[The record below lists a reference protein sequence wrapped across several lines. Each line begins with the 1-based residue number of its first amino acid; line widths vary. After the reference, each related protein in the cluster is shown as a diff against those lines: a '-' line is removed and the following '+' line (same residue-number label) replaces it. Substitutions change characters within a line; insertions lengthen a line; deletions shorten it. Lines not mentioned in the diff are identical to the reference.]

1 MSKQAWMAAGL
12 AMLVGCARDEVPP
25 GYQGV
30 VELDERILSFDVPG
44 RVLTVTAIRGELIDP
59 SKVLATLDDAQARTA
74 VTVREAEA
82 LAAGEKAK
90 LVAAGGRSEDLRALE
105 AQLRGARATEANAK
119 KRLADDRTLAAKGAI
134 AKVVVDD
141 DETRYE
147 AASSEV
153 RTLEQQLKELRTGGR
168 REEVIG
174 AEATATAAAS
184 SVELERD
191 RARHYQLHAVQP
203 GEVLDVHVDPGEV
216 VAPGTP
222 VLTVGDTSHPYVDIF
237 VPQQSIAAV
246 RVGAAATVRVDSLA
260 QTLPGTVELVSRR
273 TEFTPRYL
281 FNHERSNLVVRT
293 RVRVAD
299 PQRLLHAGTPA
310 FVVIGP

>member
-1 MSKQAWMAAGL
+1 MTKYARVTAGL
-12 AMLVGCARDEVPP
+12 AMLVSCARDEVPP

-30 VELDERILSFDVPG
+30 VELDERILSFEVPG
-44 RVLTVTAIRGELIDP
+44 RVLTVSVVRGDLIDP
-59 SKVLATLDDAQARTA
+59 TKVLATLDDAQALTA

-90 LVAAGGRSEDLRALE
+90 LVAAGGRSEELRALE

-119 KRLADDRTLAAKGAI
+119 KRLTDDKTLAAKGAI
-134 AKVVVDD
+134 AHVVVDD

-168 REEVIG
+168 REEVVG

-216 VAPGTP
+216 VIPGTP

-237 VPQQSIAAV
+237 VPQQSIASIRVGAGAAV
-246 RVGAAATVRVDSLA
+246 RVDALA
-260 QTLPGTVELVSRR
+260 QRLLGTVEQVARR

-281 FNHERSNLVVRT
+281 FNQERSNLVVRV
-293 RVRVAD
+293 RVRVTD
-299 PQRLLHAGTPA
+299 PQHLLHAGTPA
-310 FVVIGP
+310 FVVVGP

>member
-1 MSKQAWMAAGL
+1 MRTWFIVMAGL
-12 AMLVGCARDEVPP
+12 ATLVSCARDEVPA

-30 VELDERILSFDVPG
+30 VELDERILAFEVPG
-44 RVLTVTAIRGELIDP
+44 RVLTVSAVRGDLIDP
-59 SKVLATLDDAQARTA
+59 SKILATLDDTQARTV

-90 LVAAGGRSEDLRALE
+90 LVASGGRNEEIRAIE

-119 KRLADDRTLAAKGAI
+119 KRLDDDRILAAKGAI
-134 AKVVVDD
+134 AHVVVDD
-141 DETRYE
+141 DEARFE
-147 AASSEV
+147 AASSA
-153 RTLEQQLKELRTGGR
+153 RSTLEQQLRELRAGGR

-174 AEATATAAAS
+174 AEATATAAKS

-191 RARHYQLHAVQP
+191 RARHYQLRAVQP

-222 VLTVGDTSHPYVDIF
+222 VVTVGDTSHPYIDIF
-237 VPQQSIAAV
+237 VPQQSIASV
-246 RVGAAATVRVDSLA
+246 RVGAAAVVRVDAIA
-260 QTLPGTVELVSRR
+260 QTLPGTVEQVARR

-281 FNHERSNLVVRT
+281 FNQERSNLVVRA
-293 RVRVAD
+293 RIRVAD

-310 FVVIGP
+310 FVVVGP